1 MGAMAQAGWGHG
13 VNAAFPEGKLIKGHE
28 IRCVATTANGT
39 FGALLRNKDGHQA
52 QEDVLLDRRGQQ
64 DEPFD

>member
-1 MGAMAQAGWGHG
+1 MGAMAQADVCYGM
-13 VNAAFPEGKLIKGHE
+13 NAAFPEGKSIQGHE
-28 IRCVATTANGT
+28 IHCVATTANGT